1 MSSTDQPVRG
11 KSASPTR
18 FDRAV
23 PERDLLARLRTEWDV
38 RDLVVLALV
47 PTVLLAVYALP
58 PEVRRGFALDHAAP
72 TLLTAF
78 TSHFVHLSSAH
89 LLANL
94 AGYLLVV
101 PTGYALAVASGR
113 RRQFFVVF
121 AAFLGSLPL
130 LLSGLNLLFPR
141 PTVGVG
147 FSGVLLAFVGYL
159 PFAFMSFIGSTF
171 DVDVDAGQSHWLFFF
186 GLGVVAYVAA
196 PGVYG
201 LGLAAAATL
210 AGVLYLLPVVETVDR
225 TQVASWRSTLA
236 VSGYGELVL
245 LGTALFFIY
254 PFVAFPTDFVV
265 ASGVINVYTH
275 ALGFCLGYITTY
287 VTALGGWL
295 DVD

>member
-1 MSSTDQPVRG
+1 MNPSDQMARGRHTSSPQFGRTP
-11 KSASPTR
+11 A
-18 FDRAV
+18 
-23 PERDLLARLRTEWDV
+23 ENDLLGHIREQWVA
-38 RDLVVLALV
+38 RDLVVLAAV
-47 PTVLLAVYALP
+47 PLVLLAAYALP
-58 PEVRRGFALDHAAP
+58 VGVKRSLALDHAAP
-72 TLLTAF
+72 TLLSAF
-78 TSHFVHLSSAH
+78 ASHFVHLSSAH
-89 LLANL
+89 LATNL

-121 AAFLGSLPL
+121 TAFLLSFPL

-159 PFAFMSFIGSTF
+159 PFAFMSFIGTHF
-171 DVDVDAGQSHWLFFF
+171 AGDVDAEQSHWLFFL
-186 GLGVVAYVAA
+186 GLGIVAYIAA

-201 LGLAAAATL
+201 LGLAAAAML
-210 AGVLYLLPVVETVDR
+210 ASVLYLLPVVETIDR

-236 VSGYGELVL
+236 VGGYAELTL
-245 LGTALFFIY
+245 LGGVVFFAY
-254 PFVAFPTDFVV
+254 PFVAFPTELTLAGGVV
-265 ASGVINVYTH
+265 NVYTH